1 MGQILAFIYL
11 TTHCQIYKHPSF
23 GEEASLATTHVTHDA
38 PTQTA
43 VLPPALANMNSNIL
57 DDALLKKLVDPDV
70 YYAFARC
77 RATGLPMDQNFANAL
92 AKSIR
97 EWAQS
102 KGCIG
107 YSHWFSPM
115 RGPIHGEKLET
126 FVAVDFATDR
136 LIMDLSGSE
145 LFQTETDG
153 SSFPN
158 GGLRETHE
166 AAAYIGWD
174 TGSPPFVYRQ
184 TLYIPSAFVSWT
196 GEALDQK
203 TPLLRADL
211 AVNEQSLRLLEHLGD
226 TDTKQ
231 VVCNVGWEQEFF
243 LIDREKYL
251 ARPDLVATG
260 RTLVGSTPLRG
271 QELSANYFAR
281 LSPRV
286 NRYIAEARET
296 MWELGISIHCTHN
309 EVAPAQH
316 EISPIFNL
324 ANLAADTNVLAMD
337 VLRDLAFDHRFAIL
351 FHEKPFAGINGNGK
365 HNNWGLNTD
374 TGVNLFVPGET
385 ENDNRRFIA
394 FVAALLCGVN
404 KHGDLLRCGVSTA
417 GNDHRL
423 GAQEAP
429 PAIITLHLGG
439 LLEAHMK
446 KVAEGGK
453 FTAYG
458 TPHKQ
463 IEVSPPVADIKAN
476 LEDRN
481 RTAPFP
487 WCGNRFEFR
496 AVGGNQ
502 HIAFPLTMVNAV
514 LADSLKQICD
524 EIDAGKEVD
533 AVIRESIRENQG
545 ALFSGNGYSDALYEH
560 AEKSDLIH
568 LKSSPEAYKELTSA
582 KNIKLFGDLGIF
594 NEREITARQVV
605 LHEAYATELWIEA
618 RALLKIL
625 RTLIIPVAIEDARA
639 GTESGYSSKLFGEK
653 KDLVQQLLSET
664 DKLSEA
670 FDAFPAGS
678 PAQSASYA
686 HETIK
691 PLMQSA
697 RGVADRLETLVDARL
712 WPLPGYTEVLH
723 GHQ

>member
-1 MGQILAFIYL
+1 MGKLNGTVAVIAG
-11 TTHCQIYKHPSF
+11 
-23 GEEASLATTHVTHDA
+23 GEEKSVALMHTTYDA
-38 PTQTA
+38 PAQTA
-43 VLPPALANMNSNIL
+43 ALPPALANMNSNVL
-57 DDALLKKLVDPDV
+57 DDAILKKLVDPDI

-77 RATGLPMDQNFANAL
+77 RATGLPMDKADANAL

-107 YSHWFSPM
+107 YSHWFSPL
-115 RGPIHGEKLET
+115 RGPMHGEKLET

-136 LIMDLSGSE
+136 LIINLTGSE

-158 GGLRETHE
+158 GELRETHK

-174 TGSPPFVYRQ
+174 TGSPPFVYRE

-211 AVNEQSLRLLEHLGD
+211 AVDEQSLRLLHHLGD

-260 RTLVGSTPLRG
+260 RTLLGARPLRG
-271 QELSANYFAR
+271 QELSTNYFAR

-286 NRYIAEARET
+286 NRYMAEAREK
-296 MWELGISIHCTHN
+296 MWALGISIHCTHN

-324 ANLAADTNVLAMD
+324 ANLAADTNILAMD
-337 VLRDLAFDHRFAIL
+337 VLRDLAFDHGFAIL
-351 FHEKPFAGINGNGK
+351 FHEKPFAGINGSGK

-374 TGVNLFVPGET
+374 TGVNLFVPGDT

-394 FVAALLCGVN
+394 FVAALLRGVN

-417 GNDHRL
+417 SNDHRL

-429 PAIITLHLGG
+429 PAIITLHLGER
-439 LLEAHMK
+439 LEAHMK
-446 KVAEGGK
+446 QVAEGGK
-453 FTAYG
+453 FTAYE

-463 IEVSPPVADIKAN
+463 IEISAPVADIRAS

-502 HIAFPLTMVNAV
+502 HIAFPLTMVNAA
-514 LADSLKQICD
+514 LADSLKHMCD
-524 EIDAGKEVD
+524 EIEAGKEAD
-533 AVIRESIRENQG
+533 QVIRETIKQNQG
-545 ALFSGNGYSDALYEH
+545 ALFSGNGYSEELYAH
-560 AEKSDLIH
+560 AKKSTLIH
-568 LKSSPEAYKELTSA
+568 LKSSPEAYQALTSA
-582 KNIKLFGDLGIF
+582 KNIKLFSDLGIF
-594 NEREITARQVV
+594 NEREIAARQRI
-605 LHEAYATELWIEA
+605 LQEAYTTELWIEA
-618 RALLKIL
+618 RTLLNIL
-625 RTLIIPVAIEDARA
+625 RTLIIPVAIEDARV
-639 GTESGYSSKLFGEK
+639 GTESGYSSKLFDEK
-653 KDLVQQLLSET
+653 ANLVQQLLTET
-664 DKLSEA
+664 DKLAVA
-670 FDAFPAGS
+670 FDEFPDDD

-686 HETIK
+686 HETVK

-697 RGVADRLETLVDARL
+697 RTVADRLEALVDGRL
-712 WPLPGYTEVLH
+712 WPLPTYSEMLH

>member
-1 MGQILAFIYL
+1 MG
-11 TTHCQIYKHPSF
+11 K
-23 GEEASLATTHVTHDA
+23 
-38 PTQTA
+38 
-43 VLPPALANMNSNIL
+43 
-57 DDALLKKLVDPDV
+57 DD
-70 YYAFARC
+70 
-77 RATGLPMDQNFANAL
+77 ANAL

-107 YSHWFSPM
+107 YSHWFSPL

-136 LIMDLSGSE
+136 LIINLTGSE

-158 GGLRETHE
+158 GGLRETHT

-174 TGSPPFVYRQ
+174 TGSPPFVYRD
-184 TLYIPSAFVSWT
+184 TLYIPSAFVSWS

-211 AVNEQSLRLLEHLGD
+211 AVNEQSVRLLQHLGD
-226 TDTKQ
+226 MDTKE

-260 RTLVGSTPLRG
+260 RTLLGATPLRG
-271 QELSANYFAR
+271 QELSTNYFSR

-286 NRYIAEARET
+286 NRYMAEAREK
-296 MWELGISIHCTHN
+296 MWELGVSIHCTHN

-337 VLRDLAFDHRFAIL
+337 VLRDLAFDHGFVIL
-351 FHEKPFAGINGNGK
+351 FHEKPFAGINGTGK

-374 TGVNLFVPGET
+374 TGLNLFVPGET
-385 ENDNRRFIA
+385 ASDNRRFIA
-394 FVAALLCGVN
+394 FVAAQLRGVN

-429 PAIITLHLGG
+429 PAIITLHLGEF
-439 LLEAHMK
+439 LEERVK
-446 KVAEGGK
+446 KIVAGDD
-453 FTAYG
+453 FTVYG
-458 TPHKQ
+458 RQHKQ
-463 IEVSPPVADIKAN
+463 IKVSAPVADIKAN

-502 HIAFPLTMVNAV
+502 HIAFPLTMVNAA
-514 LADSLKQICD
+514 LADSLKHMCDQI
-524 EIDAGKEVD
+524 EAGQAVD
-533 AVIRESIRENQG
+533 QVIRETIKQNQG
-545 ALFSGNGYSDALYEH
+545 VLFSGNGYSEDLYIH

-568 LKSSPEAYKELTSA
+568 LKSSPEAYQALTSA
-582 KNIKLFGDLGIF
+582 KNIKLFGELGIF
-594 NEREITARQVV
+594 NEREIVARQGV
-605 LHEAYATELWIEA
+605 LQEAYATELWIEA
-618 RALLKIL
+618 RTLVNIL
-625 RTLIIPVAIEDARA
+625 RTLIIPVAIEDARV
-639 GTESGYSSKLFGEK
+639 GTESGYSSKLFDEK
-653 KDLVQQLLSET
+653 TALVQHLLTET
-664 DKLSEA
+664 DKLAEA
-670 FDAFPAGS
+670 FDAFPDDE
-678 PAQSASYA
+678 PAQAAAYA
-686 HETIK
+686 HETMK
-691 PLMQSA
+691 PRMQSA
-697 RGVADRLETLVDARL
+697 RAVADRLEALVDGRL
-712 WPLPGYTEVLH
+712 WPLPTYSELLH

>member
-1 MGQILAFIYL
+1 MGKLDGKIAVV
-11 TTHCQIYKHPSF
+11 SG
-23 GEEASLATTHVTHDA
+23 GEEKSVAMTHSAYNA

-43 VLPPALANMNSNIL
+43 ALPPALANMNNNVL
-57 DDALLKKLVDPDV
+57 DDAILKKLVDPEI

-77 RATGLPMDQNFANAL
+77 RATGLPMDKEDANAL
-92 AKSIR
+92 AESIR

-136 LIMDLSGSE
+136 LIINLTGSE

-158 GGLRETHE
+158 GDLRGTHK

-174 TGSPPFVYRQ
+174 TGSPPFVYRE
-184 TLYIPSAFVSWT
+184 TLYIPSAFVSWN

-211 AVNEQSLRLLEHLGD
+211 AVDEQSLRLLAHLGD
-226 TDTKQ
+226 TDTRQ

-243 LIDREKYL
+243 LVDREKYL

-260 RTLVGSTPLRG
+260 RTLLGATPLRG
-271 QELSANYFAR
+271 QEMSTNYFSR

-286 NRYIAEARET
+286 NRYMAEAREK

-337 VLRDLAFDHRFAIL
+337 VLRDLAFDHGFAIL
-351 FHEKPFAGINGNGK
+351 FHEKPFAGINGSGK

-385 ENDNRRFIA
+385 ENDNRRFLA
-394 FVAALLCGVN
+394 FIAALLRGVS

-417 GNDHRL
+417 SNDHRL

-429 PAIITLHLGG
+429 PAIITLHLGER
-439 LLEAHMK
+439 LEAHVK
-446 KVAEGGK
+446 KVAEGGS

-458 TPHKQ
+458 TQHKQ
-463 IEVSPPVADIKAN
+463 IEVSAPVADIRAS

-502 HIAFPLTMVNAV
+502 HIAFPLTMVNAA
-514 LADSLKQICD
+514 LADSLKHMCD
-524 EIDAGKEVD
+524 EVEAGKEVD
-533 AVIRESIRENQG
+533 QVIRETIKQHQG
-545 ALFSGNGYSDALYEH
+545 ALFSGNGYSEELYEH
-560 AEKSDLIH
+560 AEKFSLIH
-568 LKSSPEAYKELTSA
+568 LKSSPEAYQALTSA
-582 KNIKLFGDLGIF
+582 KNVKLLGGLGIF
-594 NEREITARQVV
+594 NEREIVARQHV
-605 LHEAYATELWIEA
+605 LQEAYSTELWIEA
-618 RALLKIL
+618 RTLLNIL
-625 RTLIIPVAIEDARA
+625 RTLILPVAIEDARVGA
-639 GTESGYSSKLFGEK
+639 ESGYSSQLFDEK
-653 KDLVQQLLSET
+653 AELVQQLLTET
-664 DKLSEA
+664 DKLAVA
-670 FDAFPAGS
+670 FDAFPEDD

-697 RGVADRLETLVDARL
+697 RTVADRLEAVVDGRL
-712 WPLPGYTEVLH
+712 WPLPTYSELLH

>member
-1 MGQILAFIYL
+1 M
-11 TTHCQIYKHPSF
+11 PSR
-23 GEEASLATTHVTHDA
+23 DA
-38 PTQTA
+38 PEAPERAT
-43 VLPPALANMNSNIL
+43 VLPAALANINSKVL
-57 DDALLKKLVDPDV
+57 DDRALRKLVDPDI
-70 YYAFARC
+70 YNAFEQC
-77 RATGLPMDQNFANAL
+77 RASGRPMDKKDANAL
-92 AKSIR
+92 ATSVR

-126 FVAVDFATDR
+126 FMAVDFETDE
-136 LIMDLSGSE
+136 LIVNLTGAE

-158 GGLRETHE
+158 GGLRATHE
-166 AAAYIGWD
+166 AAAYMGWD
-174 TGSPPFVYRQ
+174 TGSSPFVYGQ

-203 TPLLRADL
+203 TPLLRSGF
-211 AVNEQSLRLLEHLGD
+211 AVNEQGLRLLRHLGD
-226 TDTKQ
+226 KESKQ

-260 RTLVGSTPLRG
+260 RTLLGQTPLCG
-271 QELSANYFAR
+271 QEQSVDYFSKM
-281 LSPRV
+281 SPRV
-286 NRYIAEARET
+286 RRYLDQAREQ
-296 MWELGISIHCTHN
+296 MWEMGISIDCAHN

-316 EISPIFNL
+316 EISPIFCL
-324 ANLAADTNVLAMD
+324 ANRAADTNILAME
-337 VLRDLAFDHRFAIL
+337 VLRDLAFDQGLAVL

-374 TGVNLFVPGET
+374 TGANLFVPG
-385 ENDNRRFIA
+385 DNEHEDRRFIA
-394 FVAALLCGVN
+394 FVAALLRGVN

-429 PAIITLHLGG
+429 PAIITLYLGK
-439 LLEAHMK
+439 LLEEHRRKIA
-446 KVAEGGK
+446 AGGEITGYGKEDK
-453 FTAYG
+453 F
-458 TPHKQ
+458 
-463 IEVSPPVADIKAN
+463 IEVTPPVADIKAN

-502 HIAFPLTMVNAV
+502 HIAFPLAMVNA
-514 LADSLKQICD
+514 AMAESLKHMCD
-524 EIDAGKEVD
+524 QMDAGKDVD
-533 AVIRESIRENQG
+533 EVIRETVQENLG
-545 ALFSGNGYSDALYEH
+545 ALFGGDGYSSELYEF
-560 AEKSDLIH
+560 AEKGGLFH
-568 LKSSPEAYKELTSA
+568 LKSSPEAYQELTSE
-582 KNIKLFGDLGIF
+582 KNLKLFTELGIF
-594 NEREITARQVV
+594 TDREIHARQNV
-605 LHEAYATELWIEA
+605 LLEAFATELWIEA
-618 RALLKIL
+618 RTLLDIL
-625 RTLIIPVAIEDARA
+625 QTRILPVAMEDARRDDQ
-639 GTESGYSSKLFGEK
+639 SGFSSKLLSEK

-670 FDAFPAGS
+670 FLGFPEED

-686 HETIK
+686 QETIK
-691 PLMQSA
+691 AAMDSA
-697 RGVADRLETLVDARL
+697 RAAADKLEGLVDRRL
-712 WPLPGYTEVLH
+712 WPFPTYSELLH
-723 GHQ
+723 EHQ

>member
-1 MGQILAFIYL
+1 MAVKHFSYEAPIETAALPSAF
-11 TTHCQIYKHPSF
+11 
-23 GEEASLATTHVTHDA
+23 
-38 PTQTA
+38 
-43 VLPPALANMNSNIL
+43 ANMNSNVL
-57 DDALLKKLVDPDV
+57 DDGILKKLVDPDV

-77 RATGLPMDQNFANAL
+77 RATGLPMEKDPANAL
-92 AKSIR
+92 ALSIR

-136 LIMDLSGSE
+136 LIINLTGSE

-174 TGSPPFVYRQ
+174 TGSPPFVYRE

-211 AVNEQSLRLLEHLGD
+211 AVNDLSLRLLQYLGD
-226 TDTKQ
+226 DTEAKQ

-251 ARPDLVATG
+251 ARPDLMACG
-260 RTLVGSTPLRG
+260 RTLLGARPLRG

-286 NRYIAEARET
+286 NRYMAEAREK
-296 MWELGISIHCTHN
+296 MWALGISIHCTHN

-337 VLRDLAFDHRFAIL
+337 VLRDLAFDHGFVIL
-351 FHEKPFAGINGNGK
+351 FHEKPFAGINGSGK

-385 ENDNRRFIA
+385 ESENRRFIA
-394 FVAALLCGVN
+394 FVAALLRGVN

-429 PAIITLHLGG
+429 PAIITLHLGR
-439 LLEAHMK
+439 LLEEHVK
-446 KVAEGGK
+446 KVADGGR
-453 FTAYG
+453 FTAYD
-458 TPHKQ
+458 TQHKQ
-463 IEVSPPVADIKAN
+463 IEISAPVADIRAT

-502 HIAFPLTMVNAV
+502 HIAFPLTMVNAA
-514 LADSLKQICD
+514 LADSLKHMCD
-524 EIDAGKEVD
+524 EIEAGKDVD
-533 AVIRESIRENQG
+533 QVIRETIKENQG
-545 ALFSGNGYSDALYEH
+545 ALFSGDGYSEDLHEH
-560 AEKSDLIH
+560 AAKNELIH
-568 LKSSPEAYKELTSA
+568 LRSSPEAYGELTSA
-582 KNIKLFGDLGIF
+582 KNVKLFGDLGIF
-594 NEREITARQVV
+594 NEREIAARQCI
-605 LHEAYATELWIEA
+605 LQEAYATELWIEA

-625 RTLIIPVAIEDARA
+625 RTMIVPAAMDDART
-639 GTESGYSSKLFGEK
+639 GVESGYAAKLFDEK
-653 KDLVQQLLSET
+653 RDLVQKLLTET
-664 DKLSEA
+664 DGLAEA
-670 FDAFPAGS
+670 LDAFPDDA
-678 PAQSASYA
+678 PARSAAYA
-686 HETIK
+686 HESLK
-691 PLMQSA
+691 PAMQAA
-697 RGVADRLETLVDARL
+697 RDVADRLEAVVDSRL
-712 WPLPGYTEVLH
+712 WPLPTYTEVLL

>member
-1 MGQILAFIYL
+1 MAV
-11 TTHCQIYKHPSF
+11 THS
-23 GEEASLATTHVTHDA
+23 THDA

-43 VLPPALANMNSNIL
+43 KLPLAFANMNSNVL
-57 DDALLKKLVDPDV
+57 DDAILKKLVDPDI

-77 RATGLPMDQNFANAL
+77 RATGLPMENDDANAL
-92 AKSIR
+92 ALSIR
-97 EWAQS
+97 EWALS

-126 FVAVDFATDR
+126 FVAVDFETDR
-136 LIMDLSGSE
+136 LIINLTGSE

-174 TGSPPFVYRQ
+174 TGSPPFVYRE

-211 AVNEQSLRLLEHLGD
+211 AVNEQSLRLLQHLGD
-226 TDTKQ
+226 AGAKE

-243 LIDREKYL
+243 LIDRGMYL
-251 ARPDLVATG
+251 ARPDLMASG
-260 RTLVGSTPLRG
+260 RTLLGARPLRG
-271 QELSANYFAR
+271 QELSTNYFAR
-281 LSPRV
+281 LAPRV
-286 NRYIAEARET
+286 THYMAEAREK
-296 MWELGISIHCTHN
+296 MWQLGISIHCTHN

-316 EISPIFNL
+316 EISPIFSL

-337 VLRDLAFDHRFAIL
+337 VLRDLAFDHGFVIL
-351 FHEKPFAGINGNGK
+351 FHEKPFAGINGSGK

-374 TGVNLFVPGET
+374 TGANLFVPGVT
-385 ENDNRRFIA
+385 ESENRRFIA
-394 FVAALLCGVN
+394 FVAALLRGVN

-429 PAIITLHLGG
+429 PAIITLHLGL
-439 LLEAHMK
+439 LLEDHVK
-446 KVAEGGK
+446 KVADGGQ

-458 TPHKQ
+458 TQHKQ
-463 IEVSPPVADIKAN
+463 IEISAPVADIRAT

-502 HIAFPLTMVNAV
+502 HIAFPLTMVNAA
-514 LADSLKQICD
+514 LADSLKHMCD
-524 EIDAGKEVD
+524 EIEAGKEVD
-533 AVIRESIRENQG
+533 QVIRETIKENQG
-545 ALFSGNGYSDALYEH
+545 ALFSGDGYAEELYEH
-560 AEKSDLIH
+560 AAKNKLIH
-568 LKSSPEAYKELTSA
+568 LRSSPEAYEALTSA
-582 KNIKLFGDLGIF
+582 KNVKLFGDLGIF
-594 NEREITARQVV
+594 NEREIAARQCI
-605 LHEAYATELWIEA
+605 LQEAYATELSIEA

-625 RTLIIPVAIEDARA
+625 RTMIIPASMEDARTSA
-639 GTESGYSSKLFGEK
+639 ESGYTARLFDEK
-653 KDLVQQLLSET
+653 KDLVQELLTET
-664 DKLSEA
+664 DKLALA
-670 FDAFPAGS
+670 FDNFPDDD
-678 PAQSASYA
+678 PARSAAYA
-686 HETIK
+686 HESLK
-691 PLMQSA
+691 PLMQAA
-697 RGVADRLETLVDARL
+697 RDVADRLEALVDSRL
-712 WPLPGYTEVLH
+712 WPLPTYTEVLL

>member
-1 MGQILAFIYL
+1 MS
-11 TTHCQIYKHPSF
+11 TTHPTYGAPVHPVALPS
-23 GEEASLATTHVTHDA
+23 SLANLNGNV
-38 PTQTA
+38 
-43 VLPPALANMNSNIL
+43 L
-57 DDALLKKLVDPDV
+57 DDAILMKLVDPDV

-77 RATGLPMDQNFANAL
+77 RATGLPMDRNFSDAL

-102 KGCIG
+102 KGCVG

-115 RGPIHGEKLET
+115 RGSIHGEKLET
-126 FVAVDFATDR
+126 FVAVDFTTDR
-136 LIMDLSGSE
+136 LIMDLSGAE

-211 AVNEQSLRLLEHLGD
+211 AVNEQSLRILQHLGD
-226 TDTKQ
+226 TETRQ

-243 LIDREKYL
+243 LIDRERYL
-251 ARPDLVATG
+251 SRPDLVATG
-260 RTLVGSTPLRG
+260 RTLLGAPPLRG
-271 QELSANYFAR
+271 QELSTNYFSK

-286 NRYIAEARET
+286 NRYMAEAREV

-316 EISPIFNL
+316 EISPIFSL
-324 ANLAADTNVLAMD
+324 ANLAADTNILAMD
-337 VLRDLAFDHRFAIL
+337 VLRDLAFDHGFAIL
-351 FHEKPFAGINGNGK
+351 FHEKPFADINGNGK

-394 FVAALLCGVN
+394 FVTALLCGVN

-429 PAIITLHLGG
+429 PAIITLHLGN
-439 LLEAHMK
+439 LMEAHMK

-453 FTAYG
+453 FTAYE
-458 TPHKQ
+458 TQHKQ
-463 IEVSPPVADIKAN
+463 IEVSAPVADIMAN

-481 RTAPFP
+481 RTASFA

-502 HIAFPLTMVNAV
+502 HIAFPLTMINAV
-514 LADSLKQICD
+514 LADSLKRMCDKMDAGEPVD
-524 EIDAGKEVD
+524 EI
-533 AVIRESIRENQG
+533 IRKTIRDNQG
-545 ALFSGNGYSDALYEH
+545 ALFSGNGYSEELYKH
-560 AEKSDLIH
+560 AEEAGLIH
-568 LKSSPEAYKELTSA
+568 LKSSPEAYHALTST
-582 KNIKLFGDLGIF
+582 KNIQLLGELGIF
-594 NEREITARQVV
+594 NEREITARQCV
-605 LHEAYATELWIEA
+605 LQEAYATELQIEA
-618 RALLKIL
+618 RTLLKIL
-625 RTLIIPVAIEDARA
+625 RTLIIPVILEDTRA
-639 GTESGYSSKLFGEK
+639 SSGSGYSSRLFGEK
-653 KDLVQQLLSET
+653 EDLAQQLLTKT
-664 DKLSEA
+664 DELAKA
-670 FDAFPAGS
+670 FAGFPEDN
-678 PAQSASYA
+678 PARSASYA
-686 HETIK
+686 HEILK
-691 PLMQSA
+691 PSMQSA
-697 RGVADRLETLVDARL
+697 REIADQLEDLVDARL
-712 WPLPGYTEVLH
+712 WPLPTYSEVLLT
-723 GHQ
+723 HQ

>member
-1 MGQILAFIYL
+1 MAKTHSTHEAPRS
-11 TTHCQIYKHPSF
+11 TT
-23 GEEASLATTHVTHDA
+23 G
-38 PTQTA
+38 
-43 VLPPALANMNSNIL
+43 LPPALANINGNVL
-57 DDALLKKLVDPDV
+57 DDAILKKLVDPDV
-70 YYAFARC
+70 YYEFARC
-77 RATGLPMDQNFANAL
+77 RATGLPMDRYSRDEL

-107 YSHWFSPM
+107 FSHWFSPM
-115 RGPIHGEKLET
+115 RGPVHGEKLET
-126 FVAVDFATDR
+126 FVGVDFDTDA
-136 LIMDLSGSE
+136 LVVDLTGRD

-158 GGLRETHE
+158 GGLRKTHE

-184 TLYIPSAFVSWT
+184 TLYIPSAFVSWN

-211 AVNEQSLRLLEHLGD
+211 AVNEQSVRLLHHLGD
-226 TDTKQ
+226 TDVRE

-243 LIDREKYL
+243 LVDRTAYL

-260 RTLVGSTPLRG
+260 RTLLGATPLRG
-271 QELSANYFAR
+271 QEQSTNYFSK

-286 NRYIAEARET
+286 NRYIAEARER

-337 VLRDLAFDHRFAIL
+337 VLRDLAFDHGLVAL

-374 TGVNLFVPGET
+374 KGDNLFVPGET
-385 ENDNRRFIA
+385 EQENRRFAA
-394 FVAALLCGVN
+394 FVAALMRAVN

-429 PAIITLHLGG
+429 PAIITLHLGRV
-439 LLEAHMK
+439 LERHLKDA
-446 KVAEGGK
+446 AAGGPL
-453 FTAYG
+453 TGYG
-458 TPHKQ
+458 T
-463 IEVSPPVADIKAN
+463 EVKEIPISAPVADIRAN

-502 HIAFPLTMVNAV
+502 HIAFPLTMVNAA
-514 LADSLKQICD
+514 LADSVKHMSE
-524 EIDAGKEVD
+524 EIEAGKD
-533 AVIRESIRENQG
+533 ADQVIRETIGDNQG
-545 ALFSGNGYSDALYEH
+545 VLFSGDGYSEELYEF
-560 AEKSDLIH
+560 AAKSGLVH
-568 LKSSPEAYKELTSA
+568 LKSSPEAYRELTSA
-582 KNIKLFGDLGIF
+582 KNVRLFGELGIF
-594 NEREITARQVV
+594 NEREVAARRCV
-605 LHEAYATELWIEA
+605 LEEAYATEIEIEA
-618 RALLKIL
+618 RTLLAML
-625 RTLIIPVAIEDARA
+625 RTQILPVAIDDANRSMA
-639 GTESGYSSKLFGEK
+639 SGFASTLFDEK
-653 KDLVQQLLSET
+653 RELVQRLLTET
-664 DKLSEA
+664 EALALAFERFPEDESEA
-670 FDAFPAGS
+670 AA
-678 PAQSASYA
+678 YA
-686 HETIK
+686 HESVK
-691 PLMQSA
+691 PAMESA
-697 RGVADRLETLVDARL
+697 RAVADRLEALVDARL
-712 WPLPGYTEVLH
+712 WPLPSCSELVH

>member
-1 MGQILAFIYL
+1 MTQ
-11 TTHCQIYKHPSF
+11 THS
-23 GEEASLATTHVTHDA
+23 THDA
-38 PTQTA
+38 PKQPA
-43 VLPPALANMNSNIL
+43 ALPEALANINTNVL
-57 DDALLKKLVDPDV
+57 DDAILKKLVDPDT

-77 RATGLPMDQNFANAL
+77 RATGLPMDRKDADAL
-92 AKSIR
+92 ATSIR

-126 FVAVDFATDR
+126 FVAVDFQTDQ
-136 LIMDLSGSE
+136 LFVNLTGSE

-158 GGLRETHE
+158 GGLRETHA
-166 AAAYIGWD
+166 AAAYMGWD
-174 TGSPPFVYRQ
+174 TGSPPFIYRQ

-196 GEALDQK
+196 GDALDQK

-211 AVNEQSLRLLEHLGD
+211 AVSEQGLRLLQHLGD
-226 TDTKQ
+226 MESKQ

-260 RTLVGSTPLRG
+260 RTLVGARPLRG
-271 QELSANYFAR
+271 QEQSTNYFAK

-286 NRYIAEARET
+286 NRFLAEAREK
-296 MWELGISIHCTHN
+296 MWELGISFHCAHN
-309 EVAPAQH
+309 EVAPAQY
-316 EISPIFNL
+316 EISPIFSL
-324 ANLAADTNVLAMD
+324 ANLAADTNILAME
-337 VLRDLAFDHRFAIL
+337 VLRDLAFDHGFAVL

-374 TGVNLFVPGET
+374 TGANLFVPGET
-385 ENDNRRFIA
+385 KDENRRFIA
-394 FVAALLCGVN
+394 FVAALLRAVN

-429 PAIITLHLGG
+429 PAIFTLYLGK
-439 LLEAHMK
+439 LLEEHVK
-446 KVAEGGK
+446 RVAEGGEIIG
-453 FTAYG
+453 YG
-458 TPHKQ
+458 AEGKTIP
-463 IEVSPPVADIKAN
+463 ISAPVADIKAN

-502 HIAFPLTMVNAV
+502 HIAFPLAMVNA
-514 LADSLKQICD
+514 AFAESLKHMCD
-524 EIDAGKEVD
+524 QMDSGKDVD
-533 AVIRESIRENQG
+533 QVIRETIQENQG
-545 ALFSGNGYSDALYEH
+545 ALFSGNCYSSELYEF
-560 AEKSDLIH
+560 AEKANLIH
-568 LKSSPEAYKELTSA
+568 LKSSPEAYQELTSD
-582 KNIKLFGDLGIF
+582 KNLKLFADLGIF
-594 NEREITARQVV
+594 NEREIRARQTV
-605 LHEAYATELWIEA
+605 LLEAFATELRIEA
-618 RALLKIL
+618 RTLLEIL
-625 RTLIIPVAIEDARA
+625 QTLILPVAIEDARA
-639 GTESGYSSKLFGEK
+639 GSESGFSSNLFSEK
-653 KDLVQQLLSET
+653 KDLVQQLLNET

-670 FDAFPAGS
+670 FHNFPEDDPTQNAF
-678 PAQSASYA
+678 YA
-686 HETIK
+686 LETIK
-691 PLMQSA
+691 PLMESA
-697 RGVADRLETLVDARL
+697 RAVADRLEIIVDRRL
-712 WPLPGYTEVLH
+712 WPLPTYSELLH

>member
-1 MGQILAFIYL
+1 MTQ
-11 TTHCQIYKHPSF
+11 THS
-23 GEEASLATTHVTHDA
+23 THDA
-38 PTQTA
+38 PKQTT
-43 VLPPALANMNSNIL
+43 VLPPALANINSKVL
-57 DDALLKKLVDPDV
+57 DDAVLKKLVDPEI

-77 RATGLPMDQNFANAL
+77 RATGLPMEKDAANAL

-102 KGCIG
+102 KGCVG
-107 YSHWFSPM
+107 YSHWFSPI

-126 FVAVDFATDR
+126 FVVVDFKTDQ
-136 LIMDLSGSE
+136 LIINLSGTE

-166 AAAYIGWD
+166 AAAYMGWD
-174 TGSPPFVYRQ
+174 TGSPPFIYRQ

-203 TPLLRADL
+203 TPLLRADQ
-211 AVNEQSLRLLEHLGD
+211 AVNEQSLRLLQHLGD
-226 TDTKQ
+226 MESKE

-260 RTLVGSTPLRG
+260 RTLVGATPLRG
-271 QELSANYFAR
+271 QEQSTNYFAK

-286 NRYIAEARET
+286 NRYMAEAREI

-309 EVAPAQH
+309 EVAPGQH

-337 VLRDLAFDHRFAIL
+337 VLRDLAFDHGFVAL
-351 FHEKPFAGINGNGK
+351 CHEKPFAGINGNGK

-374 TGVNLFVPGET
+374 SGANLFVPGKTPHE
-385 ENDNRRFIA
+385 DRRFIA
-394 FVAALLCGVN
+394 FVAALLRGVN
-404 KHGDLLRCGVSTA
+404 KHGDLLRIGVSTA

-429 PAIITLHLGG
+429 PAIITLYLGK
-439 LLEAHMK
+439 LLEQHVK
-446 KVAEGGK
+446 NVGNGEEFSGYGGEDK
-453 FTAYG
+453 II
-458 TPHKQ
+458 P
-463 IEVSPPVADIKAN
+463 VSAPVADIKAN

-502 HIAFPLTMVNAV
+502 HIAFPLAMVNAAI
-514 LADSLKQICD
+514 ADSLKHMCD
-524 EIDAGKEVD
+524 EIDAGTDVD
-533 AVIRESIRENQG
+533 QVIRDTIKENQG
-545 ALFSGNGYSDALYEH
+545 ALFSGNGYSEELFVF
-560 AEKSDLIH
+560 AEKSKLTH
-568 LKSSPEAYKELTSA
+568 LKSSPEAYQELTSA
-582 KNIKLFGDLGIF
+582 KNVKLFGDLAIF
-594 NEREITARQVV
+594 NEREIEARKNV
-605 LHEAYATELWIEA
+605 LQEAFAMEIWIET
-618 RALLKIL
+618 RTLLKIL
-625 RTLIIPVAIEDARA
+625 KTLILPVAIEDARV
-639 GTESGYSSKLFGEK
+639 GIESGYSSKLFDEK
-653 KDLVQQLLSET
+653 KELVQQLLTET
-664 DKLSEA
+664 DTLSEA
-670 FDAFPAGS
+670 FSNFPEDD
-678 PAQSASYA
+678 PAQGASYA

-691 PLMQSA
+691 PLMESA
-697 RGVADRLETLVDARL
+697 RAVADRLEEIVDSRV
-712 WPLPGYTEVLH
+712 WPLPSYSEMLH

>member
-1 MGQILAFIYL
+1 MAKTHSTHEAPRS
-11 TTHCQIYKHPSF
+11 TT
-23 GEEASLATTHVTHDA
+23 G
-38 PTQTA
+38 
-43 VLPPALANMNSNIL
+43 LPPALANINSNVL
-57 DDALLKKLVDPDV
+57 DDAILKKLVDPDV

-77 RATGLPMDQNFANAL
+77 RATGLPMDRYSQDEL

-97 EWAQS
+97 GWAHS
-102 KGCIG
+102 RGCIG

-126 FVAVDFATDR
+126 FVGVEFETNR
-136 LIMDLSGSE
+136 LVIDLSGRD

-158 GGLRETHE
+158 GGLRQTHE

-174 TGSPPFVYRQ
+174 TNSPPFVYRQ
-184 TLYIPSAFVSWT
+184 TLYIPSAFVSWN

-211 AVNEQSLRLLEHLGD
+211 AVNEQSVRLLHLLGE
-226 TDTKQ
+226 TEVTE

-243 LIDREKYL
+243 LVDRERYL
-251 ARPDLVATG
+251 ARADLVACG
-260 RTLVGSTPLRG
+260 RTLLGAAPLRG
-271 QELSANYFAR
+271 QELSTNYFSK

-286 NRYIAEARET
+286 NSYMAEARER

-337 VLRDLAFDHRFAIL
+337 VLRDLAFEHGLVAL

-374 TGVNLFVPGET
+374 TGANLFVPGES
-385 ENDNRRFIA
+385 EHENRRFVA
-394 FVAALLCGVN
+394 FVAALLRGVN
-404 KHGDLLRCGVSTA
+404 QHGDLLRCGVSTA

-429 PAIITLHLGG
+429 PAIITLHVGKMLEQHLIQAAAGG
-439 LLEAHMK
+439 PIAGYGMEAK
-446 KVAEGGK
+446 EI
-453 FTAYG
+453 
-458 TPHKQ
+458 P
-463 IEVSPPVADIKAN
+463 VSAPVADIRAN

-502 HIAFPLTMVNAV
+502 HIAFPLTMVNAA
-514 LADSLKQICD
+514 LADSLMHMCGMIEGGKDID
-524 EIDAGKEVD
+524 E
-533 AVIRESIRENQG
+533 VIRETLRDNQG
-545 ALFSGNGYSDALYEH
+545 ALFSGDGYSQELYDF
-560 AEKSDLIH
+560 AEKSGLFH
-568 LKSSPEAYKELTSA
+568 LKSSPEAYGELTSD
-582 KNIKLFGDLGIF
+582 KNVRLFGTLGIF
-594 NEREITARQVV
+594 NEREIAARRQV
-605 LHEAYATELWIEA
+605 LEDAYATELRIEA
-618 RALLKIL
+618 RTLLALL
-625 RTLIIPVAIEDARA
+625 RTQIIPAAMEDSR
-639 GTESGYSSKLFGEK
+639 TDEESGFASPMFENKRALVFRLLEETEKLAA
-653 KDLVQQLLSET
+653 
-664 DKLSEA
+664 A
-670 FDAFPAGS
+670 FDGFPVDD
-678 PAQSASYA
+678 SATAATYA
-686 HETIK
+686 HERIK
-691 PLMQSA
+691 PAMEAA
-697 RGVADRLETLVDARL
+697 RTVADELEGLVDARL
-712 WPLPGYTEVLH
+712 WPLPSYSELVH